1 LGGQFGGGDVFETAT
16 VSANGGAHT
25 ADHNNFTTH
34 AFFLLCDES
43 LIVTVVDAG
52 YTALTRARRPSD
64 KGLPLF
70 LRRARPTRVAACMAT
85 SRHWWDNL
93 GLCLR

>member
-1 LGGQFGGGDVFETAT
+1 MLFSSCVET
-16 VSANGGAHT
+16 
-25 ADHNNFTTH
+25 
-34 AFFLLCDES
+34 

-52 YTALTRARRPSD
+52 YTALTPARHPRD

-70 LRRARPTRVAACMAT
+70 LRRARFTRAVVWMAT

-93 GLCLR
+93 ALCLR